1 VASPSFAAVDHLAAT
16 TDPATFVPDF
26 CVRPVRLAGVIEHV
40 DRRTGEVRPAYSTEH
55 EPGGVLLKACGNRR
69 ASRCPAC
76 ARVYAGDARQLITA
90 GLRGGKGIPATV
102 GRHPRL
108 FATFTAPGFGAVHT
122 RRTQHGNPMPCHPRD
137 PTTRCP
143 HGRRQACWHRHP
155 ETETRTLGQPL
166 CPDCFDYQGLA
177 LWNAVAP
184 ELWRRTM
191 GVYVY
196 RALAHLLGWS
206 EAQVKRTVRVRYTK
220 VAEYQARGAVHFHA
234 VIRLDATPPKE
245 DPERVAP
252 PPVPFTAE
260 LLTAAVRLS
269 ALGSEHFHPAAV
281 PYPSLDEVDDLEHRH
296 AQRDHHAADGGVHDA
311 VGPRLAGWG
320 AQLDVRTIKGGD
332 PGDLSEGAVA
342 NYIAKYA
349 TKATEA
355 FAGLDRRI
363 RTGEELDHLKVGAH
377 LARLVRTCWDL
388 GAHPALAGLRLR
400 QWAHALGFGGHWS
413 TKSRRY
419 STTFTALRRARAA
432 FALRRRLRGGE
443 PLDAWGRRAADQEA
457 AVVLGTWAYQGSG
470 YSTIGDAWLA
480 EATAARARDHQPA
493 ARVRAP
499 AA

>member
-1 VASPSFAAVDHLAAT
+1 VASPSFAAVDLLAST

-26 CVRPVRLAGVIEHV
+26 CVRPVRLAGTIEHV
-40 DRRTGEVRPAYSTEH
+40 DRRTGEIREAYTTDH

-90 GLRGGKGIPATV
+90 GLRGGKGVPDSVA
-102 GRHPRL
+102 RHPRL

-122 RRTQHGNPMPCHPRD
+122 QGSQHGNPMPCHPRD
-137 PTTRCP
+137 PYKRCP
-143 HGRRQACWHRHP
+143 HGRREACWHRHP

-166 CPDCFDYQGLA
+166 CADCFDYQGLA

-196 RALAHLLGWS
+196 RTLAHLLGWS
-206 EAQVKRTVRVRYTK
+206 EAEVKRTVRVRYTK
-220 VAEYQARGAVHFHA
+220 VAEFQARGAVHFHA
-234 VIRLDATPPKE
+234 VIRLDATPPAD
-245 DPERVAP
+245 DPERVTP
-252 PPVPFTAE
+252 PPLPFTAE
-260 LLTAAVRLS
+260 LLAAAVRL
-269 ALGSEHFHPAAV
+269 AAATVAV
-281 PYPSLDEVDDLEHRH
+281 PIPALLHKIHDLEHPKVE
-296 AQRDHHAADGGVHDA
+296 RDHHAAADGAHDCNQPA
-311 VGPRLAGWG
+311 DAPRLARWG
-320 AQLDVRTIKGGD
+320 EQLDVRTITGGD
-332 PGDLSEGAVA
+332 PGDLSAEAVA

-363 RTGEELDHLKVGAH
+363 RKPEELDHLKVGAH

-400 QWAHALGFGGHWS
+400 QWAHALGFRGHWS

-419 STTFTALRRARAA
+419 SVTFTALRRTRAA
-432 FALRRRLRGGE
+432 FAIRRRLRGGE
-443 PLDAWGRRAADQEA
+443 PLDAWGRRAADQDA
-457 AVVLGTWAYQGSG
+457 AVVLGTWTYKGSG

-480 EATAARARDHQPA
+480 EAAAARARDHQPA
-493 ARVRAP
+493 ARPERAW